1 MAVLQSDSLQ
11 LMLNM
16 TTIPAK
22 SGGGGFE
29 AHQVTLVQYLA
40 PLLVILFAIFMSIAV
55 LLFCVLCTCTDKQ
68 IVNHDILSRESS
80 AFGKLQASRKAAADM
95 EELKRRLLPTS
106 ESAAV
111 PIITVNSAPNL
122 VISSAPS
129 GEKQNLID
137 LDDDVDSCKS
147 DNWAAFQVY
156 SQRHRGS
163 DVNSDMQLAASNDS
177 TSELSEASLN
187 KTKSYRRSSLKN
199 FCNKS
204 MNCSSS
210 STLRMSRSFHGRSP
224 ETSWHNNRDSIKGSW
239 SYQILPQSIPRI
251 KVSMSSLGSSSVS
264 LPNGAGSCGSTSD
277 SSSVSTHSLNTAGS
291 DSEVWISS
299 LQGDTTSEAAT
310 VQTTSTIES
319 QNEWMQKLS
328 VV

>member
-40 PLLVILFAIFMSIAV
+40 PLLVILFAIFISIAV

-68 IVNHDILSRESS
+68 LVNHEILSRESS

-122 VISSAPS
+122 VISSTPS
-129 GEKQNLID
+129 REKQNLID

-163 DVNSDMQLAASNDS
+163 DSMQLAASNDS

-187 KTKSYRRSSLKN
+187 ETKSYRRSSLKN

-224 ETSWHNNRDSIKGSW
+224 ETPWHNNIDSIKGSW
-239 SYQILPQSIPRI
+239 SYQILPQSIPRLT
-251 KVSMSSLGSSSVS
+251 VSISSLGNSSVS

-277 SSSVSTHSLNTAGS
+277 SSSISTHSLNTAGS

-310 VQTTSTIES
+310 VQTASTIES